1 MLPQGNCDRIR
12 HRKHRETSWSS
23 NDGCVWLVL
32 AAMVDE
38 CLPRDRFASTF
49 PAPALRHGPRSA
61 FVCGRFMWSMYVA
74 NCLICR
80 NLFCVCRNSNN
91 DMSQFVVC
99 MSQLERLYVANFGI
113 CRNLL
118 CVCRNSK
125 FVCRKLANMSQF
137 VVYVANCGI
146 CRKLWNMSQTAEYV
160 AICSV
165 YAATLKVIC
174 RKLWNMS
181 QFVYGACVDVYVAI

>member
-61 FVCGRFMWSMYVA
+61 FVCGRFMWCMYVA

-99 MSQLERLYVANFGI
+99 MSQTVE
-113 CRNLL
+113 
-118 CVCRNSK
+118 
-125 FVCRKLANMSQF
+125 
-137 VVYVANCGI
+137 YVANCGI
-146 CRKLWNMSQTAEYV
+146 CRNLFCICRNSKSYLSQTVEYV
-160 AICSV
+160 AICVRSMCGC
-165 YAATLKVIC
+165 LC
-174 RKLWNMS
+174 RNLAPDVS
-181 QFVYGACVDVYVAI
+181 QI